1 MVGEAHSSFY
11 SKVHSEKEGEQRDI
25 ETEKEIRDW
34 ESGGRIKGE
43 CN

>member
-11 SKVHSEKEGEQRDI
+11 SKVHREEEGGQRDI
-25 ETEKEIRDW
+25 ETEKEIRGV
-34 ESGGRIKGE
+34 EEGGRIKGE